1 MLRHKCLRRGH
12 PSLPIETCSYKV
24 ISIDYSK
31 QAVKTNTGQPEERQ
45 ELLHGP
51 EAVAVCTWDN
61 GSTYQSHLPKLL
73 LEYRAFA
80 RVKTKA
86 TEETKATGKANAKGK
101 AEAKGKAA
109 APPTEEELSD
119 ELSEEDS
126 EEEIA
131 EPPGAAEDDPAVVEP
146 PAANEDIPPDTR
158 QGP

>member
-12 PSLPIETCSYKV
+12 PSLPIKTCSYKV

-31 QAVKTNTGQPEERQ
+31 QAVKTSTGQPEERQ

-61 GSTYQSHLPKLL
+61 GSTY
-73 LEYRAFA
+73 
-80 RVKTKA
+80 
-86 TEETKATGKANAKGK
+86 GNAKGK

-126 EEEIA
+126 EEEIV
-131 EPPGAAEDDPAVVEP
+131 EPPGAAEDVPAVVEP